1 MATVAVFSLSAASVL
16 GDSSCLS
23 AKSAEECKSQ
33 IEEGTGDQ
41 CVWCTCSAVP
51 SECLGA
57 SLAKKLPK
65 AVFTCE
71 DAAAATAASADDVDV
86 EGDGEVLEEE
96 KGSGGLSFS
105 TGMAGQET
113 LRLFESWKEEYGVS
127 YASAEEEAR
136 RLATFEESLNAVGAH
151 KQHFL
156 GQREHYTLGLNR
168 FSDMTWD
175 EFRTTRLGFGNGGG
189 LGESQNCSATHE
201 GSQYRALGL
210 SKGRAPPPARDWR
223 DLGAVSP
230 VKNQGSCGSC
240 WTFSTTGCLESHHYL
255 RTGEMV
261 LLAEQ
266 QLVDCAGAYD
276 NHGCN
281 GGLPSHAFEY
291 IADAGGIDTEEAYP
305 YLAEGSGS
313 CSFEEAG
320 VGADVLR
327 SVNITFQD
335 EAELLEAVGN
345 TGPVSVAFQVA
356 SDFKAYSGGVYDN
369 PGCST
374 LPEEVNHAVLAVG
387 YGTTDEGID
396 YWIIKNSW
404 GPDWGLNGF
413 FHMVRGV
420 NMCGVADC
428 ASFPFVP

>member
-1 MATVAVFSLSAASVL
+1 MNGLARRAVLGTIAVAVLRAASVL

-23 AKSAEECKSQ
+23 AKSAEDCRSQ

-41 CVWCTCSAVP
+41 CVWCSCLAIP

-65 AVFTCE
+65 AVFTC
-71 DAAAATAASADDVDV
+71 DDAGAPAAAA
-86 EGDGEVLEEE
+86 GD
-96 KGSGGLSFS
+96 
-105 TGMAGQET
+105 QT
-113 LRLFESWKEEYGVS
+113 LLMFDFWKEKYGVS
-127 YASAEEEAR
+127 YAHEEEEAWH
-136 RLATFEESLNAVGAH
+136 LNAFKENLDVIRAH
-151 KQHFL
+151 RQQFL
-156 GQREHYTLGLNR
+156 GRPEPYSVGLNR

-175 EFRTTRLGFGNGGG
+175 TFHATHLGFYGGASA

-210 SKGRAPPPARDWR
+210 STGRSPPPARDWR

-230 VKNQGSCGSC
+230 VKDQGQCGSC

-261 LLAEQ
+261 LLSEQ

-291 IADAGGIDTEEAYP
+291 IADAGGLDTEDAYP

-313 CSFEEAG
+313 CAFAERG
-320 VGADVLR
+320 VGADVIR

-335 EAELLEAVGN
+335 EAELMEAVGN

-356 SDFKAYSGGVYDN
+356 PDFKAYAGGVYDN

-374 LPEEVNHAVLAVG
+374 LPEQVNHAVLAVG
-387 YGTTDEGID
+387 YDTTPEGVD

-404 GPDWGLNGF
+404 GPEWGLDGF
-413 FHMVRGV
+413 FHMARGK

-428 ASFPFVP
+428 AAFPFVP